1 MIHDKLQKKVREVP
15 PDKSDPPDKRKQ
27 FAKEMENIGLV
38 YLCFNY

>member
-1 MIHDKLQKKVREVP
+1 MIHGKLQKKVREV
-15 PDKSDPPDKRKQ
+15 PPDKRKQ